1 MRTVKLFGMYTS
13 VKNKIKITLNMTDY
27 LLTPDKELVTYLS
40 RTVGSNPPDQASIE
54 KRVQLV
60 VKKIVNITMIV

>member
-27 LLTPDKELVTYLS
+27 LLTPD
-40 RTVGSNPPDQASIE
+40 
-54 KRVQLV
+54 
-60 VKKIVNITMIV
+60 